1 MQGGFEVKVL
11 ECYQPRGI
19 AKLAFFVLCLG
30 MIPFCGHLVMKD
42 EETSGYIDYFIEGI
56 VCSIFFDMTIFLII
70 FGILVYKITAT
81 DECIIIRKWYG
92 RRVKVKLDDIT
103 KVVFATLSGKPVDA
117 TRIHIYKGKK
127 KVLSL
132 DPVMENYDKMK
143 NYLLDHIDETKID
156 TIS

>member
-1 MQGGFEVKVL
+1 MKKI

-19 AKLAFFVLCLG
+19 VKMLIYLFLFWTVICCVSV
-30 MIPFCGHLVMKD
+30 I
-42 EETSGYIDYFIEGI
+42 SNNDYFIEGI

-70 FGILVYKITAT
+70 FGIFVYKITVYN
-81 DECIIIRKWYG
+81 DRIVIRKWYG
-92 RRVKVKLDDIT
+92 RRVKVNFDDIT

-132 DPVMENYDKMK
+132 DPIMENYDEMK
-143 NYLLDHIDETKID
+143 KYLLDHIGEQKIEII
-156 TIS
+156 T

>member
-19 AKLAFFVLCLG
+19 AKLLFYLFLLWTVICC
-30 MIPFCGHLVMKD
+30 ISVI
-42 EETSGYIDYFIEGI
+42 SNNDYFIEGI

-92 RRVKVKLDDIT
+92 RRVKVKIDDIT

-143 NYLLDHIDETKID
+143 NYLLDHIGEEKIEII
-156 TIS
+156 T

>member
-19 AKLAFFVLCLG
+19 AKLLFYLFLLWTVICC
-30 MIPFCGHLVMKD
+30 ISVI
-42 EETSGYIDYFIEGI
+42 SNNDYFIEGI
-56 VCSIFFDMTIFLII
+56 VCSIFFDMTIFLTI

-92 RRVKVKLDDIT
+92 RRVKVKIDDIT

-143 NYLLDHIDETKID
+143 NYLLDHIGEEKIEII
-156 TIS
+156 T

>member
-1 MQGGFEVKVL
+1 MKAL

-19 AKLAFFVLCLG
+19 AKLLFYLFLLCTV
-30 MIPFCGHLVMKD
+30 ICCISVI
-42 EETSGYIDYFIEGI
+42 SNNDYFIEGI

-70 FGILVYKITAT
+70 FGIFVYKITVYN
-81 DECIIIRKWYG
+81 DQIVIRKWYG
-92 RRVKVKLDDIT
+92 RRVKVNFDDIT

-143 NYLLDHIDETKID
+143 NYLLEHIDETKID

>member
-19 AKLAFFVLCLG
+19 AKLAFFVLGLG

-42 EETSGYIDYFIEGI
+42 EETCGYIVYVLFFII
-56 VCSIFFDMTIFLII
+56 PILL
-70 FGILVYKITAT
+70 GILAIFVYRISVI
-81 DECIIIRKWYG
+81 DNYIIIRKWYG
-92 RRVKVKLDDIT
+92 RRVKVKIDDIT

-132 DPVMENYDKMK
+132 DPIMENYDEMK
-143 NYLLDHIDETKID
+143 KYLLDHIGEQKIEII
-156 TIS
+156 T

>member
-1 MQGGFEVKVL
+1 MKVL

-19 AKLAFFVLCLG
+19 AKLLFYLFLLWTVICC
-30 MIPFCGHLVMKD
+30 ISVI
-42 EETSGYIDYFIEGI
+42 SNNDYFIEGI

-70 FGILVYKITAT
+70 FGIFVYKITVYN
-81 DECIIIRKWYG
+81 DRIVIRKWYG
-92 RRVKVKLDDIT
+92 RRVKVNFDDIT

-132 DPVMENYDKMK
+132 DPIMENYDEMK
-143 NYLLDHIDETKID
+143 KYLLDHIGEQKIEII
-156 TIS
+156 T

>member
-1 MQGGFEVKVL
+1 MKAL

-19 AKLAFFVLCLG
+19 AKLLFYLFLLWTVICC
-30 MIPFCGHLVMKD
+30 ISVI
-42 EETSGYIDYFIEGI
+42 SNNDYFIEGI

-70 FGILVYKITAT
+70 FGIFVDKITVYN
-81 DECIIIRKWYG
+81 DQIVIRKWYG
-92 RRVKVKLDDIT
+92 RRVKVNFDDIT

-132 DPVMENYDKMK
+132 DPIMENYDKMK
-143 NYLLDHIDETKID
+143 NYLLDHIGEEKIEII
-156 TIS
+156 T

>member
-1 MQGGFEVKVL
+1 MKAL

-19 AKLAFFVLCLG
+19 AKLLFYLFLLWTVICC
-30 MIPFCGHLVMKD
+30 ISVI
-42 EETSGYIDYFIEGI
+42 SNNDYFIEGI

-70 FGILVYKITAT
+70 FGIFVYKITVYN
-81 DECIIIRKWYG
+81 DQIVIRKWYG
-92 RRVKVKLDDIT
+92 RRVKVNFDDIT

-117 TRIHIYKGKK
+117 TRIHMYKGKK

-143 NYLLDHIDETKID
+143 NYLLEHIDETKID

>member
-1 MQGGFEVKVL
+1 
-11 ECYQPRGI
+11 
-19 AKLAFFVLCLG
+19 

-42 EETSGYIDYFIEGI
+42 EETSGYIVYVLFFII
-56 VCSIFFDMTIFLII
+56 PILL
-70 FGILVYKITAT
+70 GILAIFVYRISVI
-81 DECIIIRKWYG
+81 DNYIIIRKWYG
-92 RRVKVKLDDIT
+92 RCVKVNFDDIT
-103 KVVFATLSGKPVDA
+103 RVVFATLSGKPVDA

-156 TIS
+156 IIS

>member
-1 MQGGFEVKVL
+1 
-11 ECYQPRGI
+11 
-19 AKLAFFVLCLG
+19 
-30 MIPFCGHLVMKD
+30 MIISLK
-42 EETSGYIDYFIEGI
+42 EQ

-70 FGILVYKITAT
+70 FGIFVYKITVYN
-81 DECIIIRKWYG
+81 DQIVIRKWYG
-92 RRVKVKLDDIT
+92 RRVKVNFDDIT

-117 TRIHIYKGKK
+117 TSIHIYKGKK

-143 NYLLDHIDETKID
+143 NYLLEHIDETKID

>member
-19 AKLAFFVLCLG
+19 AKLLFYLFLLWTVICC
-30 MIPFCGHLVMKD
+30 ISVI
-42 EETSGYIDYFIEGI
+42 SNNDYFIEGI

-70 FGILVYKITAT
+70 FGIFVYKITVYN
-81 DECIIIRKWYG
+81 DRIVIRKWYG
-92 RRVKVKLDDIT
+92 RRVKVNFDDIT

-132 DPVMENYDKMK
+132 DPIMENYDEMK
-143 NYLLDHIDETKID
+143 KYLLDHIGEQKIE
-156 TIS
+156 IIA

>member
-1 MQGGFEVKVL
+1 MKAL

-19 AKLAFFVLCLG
+19 AKLLFYLFLLWTVICC
-30 MIPFCGHLVMKD
+30 ISVI
-42 EETSGYIDYFIEGI
+42 SNNDYFIEGI

-70 FGILVYKITAT
+70 FGIFVYKITVYN
-81 DECIIIRKWYG
+81 DQIVIRKWYG
-92 RRVKVKLDDIT
+92 RRVKVNFDDIT
-103 KVVFATLSGKPVDA
+103 KVVFDTLSGKPVDA

-143 NYLLDHIDETKID
+143 NYLLEHIDETKID

>member
-1 MQGGFEVKVL
+1 MKAL

-19 AKLAFFVLCLG
+19 AKLLFYLFLLWTVICC
-30 MIPFCGHLVMKD
+30 ISVI
-42 EETSGYIDYFIEGI
+42 SNNDYFIEGI

-70 FGILVYKITAT
+70 FGIFVYKITVYN
-81 DECIIIRKWYG
+81 DQIVIRKWYG
-92 RRVKVKLDDIT
+92 RRVKVNFDDIT

-143 NYLLDHIDETKID
+143 NYLLDHIGEEKIEII
-156 TIS
+156 T

>member
-1 MQGGFEVKVL
+1 MKAL

-19 AKLAFFVLCLG
+19 AKLLFYLFLLWTVICC
-30 MIPFCGHLVMKD
+30 ISVI
-42 EETSGYIDYFIEGI
+42 SNNDYFIEGI
-56 VCSIFFDMTIFLII
+56 VCSIFFDMTIFLTI

-92 RRVKVKLDDIT
+92 RRVKVKIDDIT

-143 NYLLDHIDETKID
+143 NYLLDHIGEEKIEII
-156 TIS
+156 T

>member
-1 MQGGFEVKVL
+1 MKAL

-19 AKLAFFVLCLG
+19 AKLLFYLFLLWTVICC
-30 MIPFCGHLVMKD
+30 ISVI
-42 EETSGYIDYFIEGI
+42 SNNDYFIEGI

-70 FGILVYKITAT
+70 FVYKITVYN
-81 DECIIIRKWYG
+81 DQIVIRKWYG
-92 RRVKVKLDDIT
+92 RRVKVNFDDIT

-143 NYLLDHIDETKID
+143 NYLLEHIDETKID

>member
-1 MQGGFEVKVL
+1 MKAL
-11 ECYQPRGI
+11 ECYLPRGI
-19 AKLAFFVLCLG
+19 AKLLFYLFLLWTVICC
-30 MIPFCGHLVMKD
+30 ISVI
-42 EETSGYIDYFIEGI
+42 SNNDYFIEGI

-70 FGILVYKITAT
+70 FGIFVYKITVYN
-81 DECIIIRKWYG
+81 DQIVIRKWYG
-92 RRVKVKLDDIT
+92 RRVKVNFDDIT

-143 NYLLDHIDETKID
+143 NYLLEHIDETKID

>member
-1 MQGGFEVKVL
+1 MKAL

-19 AKLAFFVLCLG
+19 AKLLFYLFLLWTVICC
-30 MIPFCGHLVMKD
+30 ISVI
-42 EETSGYIDYFIEGI
+42 SNNDYFIEGI

-70 FGILVYKITAT
+70 FGIFVYRITVYN
-81 DECIIIRKWYG
+81 DQIVIRKWYG
-92 RRVKVKLDDIT
+92 RRVKVNFDDIT

-143 NYLLDHIDETKID
+143 NYLLEHIDETKID

>member
-19 AKLAFFVLCLG
+19 AKLLFYLFLLWTVICC
-30 MIPFCGHLVMKD
+30 ISVI
-42 EETSGYIDYFIEGI
+42 SNNDYFIEGI

-70 FGILVYKITAT
+70 FGIFVYKITVYN
-81 DECIIIRKWYG
+81 DRIVIRKWYG
-92 RRVKVKLDDIT
+92 RRVKVNFDDIT

-132 DPVMENYDKMK
+132 DPIMENYDEMK
-143 NYLLDHIDETKID
+143 KYLLDHIGEQKIEII
-156 TIS
+156 T

>member
-1 MQGGFEVKVL
+1 MKAL

-19 AKLAFFVLCLG
+19 AKLLFYLFLLWTVICC
-30 MIPFCGHLVMKD
+30 ISVI
-42 EETSGYIDYFIEGI
+42 SNNDYFIEGI

-70 FGILVYKITAT
+70 FGIFVYKITVYN
-81 DECIIIRKWYG
+81 DQIVIRKWYG
-92 RRVKVKLDDIT
+92 RRVKVNFDDIT

-143 NYLLDHIDETKID
+143 NYLLEHIGEEKIEII
-156 TIS
+156 T

>member
-1 MQGGFEVKVL
+1 MKAL

-19 AKLAFFVLCLG
+19 AKLLFYLFLLWTVICC
-30 MIPFCGHLVMKD
+30 ISVI
-42 EETSGYIDYFIEGI
+42 SNNDYFIEGI

-70 FGILVYKITAT
+70 FGIFVYKITVYN
-81 DECIIIRKWYG
+81 DQIVIRKWYG
-92 RRVKVKLDDIT
+92 RRVKVNFDDIT

-132 DPVMENYDKMK
+132 DPIMENYDEMK
-143 NYLLDHIDETKID
+143 KYLLDHIGEEKIEII
-156 TIS
+156 T

>member
-1 MQGGFEVKVL
+1 MKAL

-19 AKLAFFVLCLG
+19 AKLLFYLFLLWTVICC
-30 MIPFCGHLVMKD
+30 ISVI
-42 EETSGYIDYFIEGI
+42 SNNDYFIEGI

-70 FGILVYKITAT
+70 FGIFVYKITVYN
-81 DECIIIRKWYG
+81 DQIVIRKWYG
-92 RRVKVKLDDIT
+92 RRVKVNLDDIT

-132 DPVMENYDKMK
+132 DPIMENYDKMK
-143 NYLLDHIDETKID
+143 NYLLDHIGEEKIEII
-156 TIS
+156 T

>member
-1 MQGGFEVKVL
+1 MKKI

-19 AKLAFFVLCLG
+19 VKMLIYLFLFWTVICCVSV
-30 MIPFCGHLVMKD
+30 I
-42 EETSGYIDYFIEGI
+42 SNNDYFIEGI

-70 FGILVYKITAT
+70 FGIFVYKITVYN
-81 DECIIIRKWYG
+81 DQIVIRKWYG
-92 RRVKVKLDDIT
+92 RRVKVNFDDIT

-132 DPVMENYDKMK
+132 DPIMENYDKMK
-143 NYLLDHIDETKID
+143 NYLLDHIGEEKIEII
-156 TIS
+156 T

>member
-1 MQGGFEVKVL
+1 
-11 ECYQPRGI
+11 
-19 AKLAFFVLCLG
+19 

-42 EETSGYIDYFIEGI
+42 EETSGYIVYVLFFII
-56 VCSIFFDMTIFLII
+56 PILL
-70 FGILVYKITAT
+70 GILAIFVYRISVI
-81 DECIIIRKWYG
+81 DNYIIVRKWYG
-92 RRVKVKLDDIT
+92 RRVKVKIDDIT
-103 KVVFATLSGKPVDA
+103 KVVFATLSGKSVDA

>member
-1 MQGGFEVKVL
+1 MKAL

-19 AKLAFFVLCLG
+19 AKLLFYLFLLWTVICC
-30 MIPFCGHLVMKD
+30 ISVI
-42 EETSGYIDYFIEGI
+42 SNNDYFIEGI

-70 FGILVYKITAT
+70 FGIFVYKITVYN
-81 DECIIIRKWYG
+81 DQIVIRKWYG
-92 RRVKVKLDDIT
+92 RRVKVNFDDIT
-103 KVVFATLSGKPVDA
+103 KVVFATLSGKHVDA

-143 NYLLDHIDETKID
+143 NYLLEHIDETKID

>member
-1 MQGGFEVKVL
+1 MKAL

-19 AKLAFFVLCLG
+19 AKLLFYLFLLWTVICC
-30 MIPFCGHLVMKD
+30 ISVI
-42 EETSGYIDYFIEGI
+42 SNNDYFIEGI

-70 FGILVYKITAT
+70 FGIFVYKITVYN
-81 DECIIIRKWYG
+81 DQIVIRKWYG
-92 RRVKVKLDDIT
+92 RRVKVNFDDIT

-143 NYLLDHIDETKID
+143 NYLLEHIDETKID
-156 TIS
+156 IIS

>member
-1 MQGGFEVKVL
+1 MKAL

-19 AKLAFFVLCLG
+19 AKLLFYLFLLWTVICC
-30 MIPFCGHLVMKD
+30 ISVI
-42 EETSGYIDYFIEGI
+42 SNNDYFIEGI

-70 FGILVYKITAT
+70 FGIFVYKITVYN
-81 DECIIIRKWYG
+81 DQIVIRKWYG
-92 RRVKVKLDDIT
+92 RRVKVNFDDIT

-117 TRIHIYKGKK
+117 TRIHIYKGRK

-143 NYLLDHIDETKID
+143 NYLLEHIDETKID

>member
-1 MQGGFEVKVL
+1 MKVKVL
-11 ECYQPRGI
+11 ECYQPRGTVKI
-19 AKLAFFVLCLG
+19 LFYLFPLWTANCCMSV
-30 MIPFCGHLVMKD
+30 I
-42 EETSGYIDYFIEGI
+42 SNNDYFIEGI

-70 FGILVYKITAT
+70 FGIFVYKITVYN
-81 DECIIIRKWYG
+81 DQIVIRKWYG
-92 RRVKVKLDDIT
+92 RRVKVNFDDIT

>member
-1 MQGGFEVKVL
+1 MKAL

-19 AKLAFFVLCLG
+19 AKLLFYLFLLWTVICC
-30 MIPFCGHLVMKD
+30 ISVI
-42 EETSGYIDYFIEGI
+42 SNNDYFIEGI

-70 FGILVYKITAT
+70 FGIFVYKITVYN
-81 DECIIIRKWYG
+81 DQIVIRKWYG
-92 RRVKVKLDDIT
+92 RRVKVNFDDIT
-103 KVVFATLSGKPVDA
+103 KVVFATLSGKPVDV

-143 NYLLDHIDETKID
+143 NYLLEHIDETKID

>member
-1 MQGGFEVKVL
+1 MKAL

-19 AKLAFFVLCLG
+19 AKLLFYLFLLWTVICC
-30 MIPFCGHLVMKD
+30 ISVI
-42 EETSGYIDYFIEGI
+42 SNNDYFIEGI

-70 FGILVYKITAT
+70 FGIFVYKITVYN
-81 DECIIIRKWYG
+81 DQIVIRKWYG
-92 RRVKVKLDDIT
+92 RRVKVNFDDIT

-156 TIS
+156 IIS